1 MKKKKINRD
10 LISLAVSTLLTV
22 AVWIGFDVY
31 RALTRYT
38 LPEILDQQ
46 MQPLDPKLNQEIINQ
61 LKERFRISE
70 EELGQLEELEPVA
83 EANET
88 TPSANPSG
96 QPGEE

>member
-46 MQPLDPKLNQEIINQ
+46 MQPLDPKLNQEVINQ
-61 LKERFRISE
+61 LKERLRISE
-70 EELGQLEELEPVA
+70 EELGRLEELGPVA

-88 TPSANPSG
+88 TSSANPSG
-96 QPGEE
+96 QPGKE